1 MFRVS
6 PPPFPNRPDI
16 EGPNM
21 LWVTLQGGRDIKLTG
36 GKRPSVVL
44 AVGDRVRKIRG
55 KGTGDSGEVTH
66 LNANG
71 KIKVRTDGGSDLSFQ
86 SPDNFVKAPA
96 LADPDA
102 EGKNG
107 DGSGSGGGG
116 GATLASQWLYVEIEM
131 GGDDPVR
138 SECVRRTLNPSWR
151 QSFSFA
157 RIENDNMMVRP
168 HKEEKERER
177 GKREGV

>member
-1 MFRVS
+1 M
-6 PPPFPNRPDI
+6 
-16 EGPNM
+16 
-21 LWVTLQGGRDIKLTG
+21 
-36 GKRPSVVL
+36 
-44 AVGDRVRKIRG
+44 GDRVRKIRG

-168 HKEEKERER
+168 QRERER
-177 GKREGV
+177 ERKERGCVRL